1 MPTLRENRRFTWL
14 VVRMTKKQKIS
25 NYKRYQQAAF
35 NHPSYYPI
43 NQVVSSQLYRPIA
56 TWMGRLILP
65 KLEDRQFIKGVLFEV
80 YHAESAYQH
89 LVGQIVN
96 LRWSDDPNVQA
107 YIRAFSKDVHF
118 NTKAKSSSQQGR
130 VHPERINHWRQVNPL
145 ESLAGSRPQDDVIVM
160 LSEPVMVEEIRT
172 KTNDKQYFT
181 TLYIYQE
188 PIQITGRFYGLV
200 KFLYPIDTQTDTD
213 KNPPEQFRVVHFN
226 RVSRQFNGVEEIL
239 KLPHVI
245 ANQQG
250 IFPST
255 SNCIEQSS
263 LNETGWYIYGANDI
277 NGMFVVQAIAPRALL
292 RLEPNQVIYGK
303 EPALHYLKHQSWK
316 GIKTQKGKASS
327 TLLVPQQE
335 NEHLKNQPVE
345 AWSNGDYALVIHMYG
360 GIGGKKQEPAT
371 KSPLYFGHF
380 AYGIAKVVWE
390 PLCDELRFEINYH
403 QVYTHNQEGII
414 AGTLHWSRFMGDRQF
429 GWLGVRPVVDILIK
443 FDAFTEEYEVSDG
456 QRSVLLNL
464 MRHLEAMGARYRIG
478 DGTGGTFVT
487 PANNCVQDANQA
499 FYGSVQQLEKN
510 IKSNPIALQKWLEQ
524 FPEQTQRFEQLVQ
537 LAYELKRK
545 LLPFNNLRPDWE
557 RHEYTLGVSLE
568 ERPLKH
574 LLRAIG
580 SFRTIL
586 PRLASDTVAKIFIE
600 QGAMVWVLRTN
611 QVGGFD
617 SDIEPVAPINLL

>member
-1 MPTLRENRRFTWL
+1 VPTLRENRRFTWL
-14 VVRMTKKQKIS
+14 VILMTQKHKIS
-25 NYKRYQQAAF
+25 NYKHYQQAAF

-43 NQVVSSQLYRPIA
+43 NQVVSSHLYRPIA

-65 KLEDRQFIKGVLFEV
+65 KVEDRQFIKGVLFEV
-80 YHAESAYQH
+80 YHTDSAYQH

-96 LRWSDDPNVQA
+96 LRWSDDPNVQT
-107 YIRAFSKDVHF
+107 YVRAISKDVRF
-118 NTKAKSSSQQGR
+118 NGKANSSIQQGR

-160 LSEPVMVEEIRT
+160 LSEPVIVEETSREPSP
-172 KTNDKQYFT
+172 NQYST

-188 PIQITGRFYGLV
+188 PTQITGRFYGLV
-200 KFLYPIDTQTDTD
+200 KFLHPLDMQIDTEN
-213 KNPPEQFRVVHFN
+213 NPPEQFRVVHFN
-226 RVSRQFNGVEEIL
+226 RASRQFDGVEEIL

-255 SNCIEQSS
+255 SNCLEQSP
-263 LNETGWYIYGANDI
+263 LNEAGWYIYGANDI
-277 NGMFVVQAIAPRALL
+277 DGMFIVQAIAPRALL
-292 RLEPNQVIYGK
+292 RLEPNQIIYGK
-303 EPALHYLKHQSWK
+303 ELALDYLKHQSWA

-327 TLLVPQQE
+327 TLLIPRQDNKPIE
-335 NEHLKNQPVE
+335 NQPVK
-345 AWSNGDYALVIHMYG
+345 AWSNGDYALLIHVYG
-360 GIGGKKQEPAT
+360 GIGGKKKELAT

-380 AYGIAKVVWE
+380 AYGIAQVVWE

-403 QVYTHNQEGII
+403 QVYTHNKEGII
-414 AGTLHWSRFMGDRQF
+414 AGALHWSRFMGDRQF

-464 MRHLEAMGARYRIG
+464 MRHLEAMSARYRIG

-487 PANNCVQDANQA
+487 PANNCVQDSNQA

-510 IKSNPIALQKWLEQ
+510 IKSNTIAFQTWLKQ
-524 FPEQTQRFEQLVQ
+524 FPEQTERFEQLVQ
-537 LAYELKRK
+537 FAYELKRK

-557 RHEYTLGVSLE
+557 KHEYTLGVSLE

-586 PRLASDTVAKIFIE
+586 PRLASDTVTKIFIE

-617 SDIEPVAPINLL
+617 SDIEPVAPIDLL